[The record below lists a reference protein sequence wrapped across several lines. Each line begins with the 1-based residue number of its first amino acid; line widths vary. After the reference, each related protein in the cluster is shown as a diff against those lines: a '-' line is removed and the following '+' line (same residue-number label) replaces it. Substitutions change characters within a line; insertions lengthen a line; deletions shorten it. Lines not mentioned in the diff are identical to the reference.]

1 MKIKI
6 LLFILLIGFYGN
18 ANADQ
23 KKLMIMITDK
33 NCLYCIVWEKQIGNI
48 YPKTEIAK
56 QYPLVRIEKK
66 NNNDFKK
73 YGLEKINLTPT
84 FIFLK
89 DNKQIGRIKGYTNPE
104 MFWWQVDEIIDD

>member
-1 MKIKI
+1 MKVII

-89 DNKQIGRIKGYTNPE
+89 DNKQFDHLNTFQKIRLLLI
-104 MFWWQVDEIIDD
+104 QC